1 MKKIISLV
9 LSIIMIASCFCT
21 FVSAEY
27 ANPDTD
33 KISIVANRTKVKVGD
48 IIIDGRTRFNIGT
61 VIEVDD
67 SIPFYVDVFDEE
79 TNETVRAE
87 HPDHH
92 TLRLKIKTKAIK
104 RNGAYYIQS
113 QDFRLAVGLSVPMQA
128 PDLCKSGFI
137 SDIQISKK

>member
-48 IIIDGRTRFNIGT
+48 IITVAYYLPENVSISYCDIGAK
-61 VIEVDD
+61 
-67 SIPFYVDVFDEE
+67 FDETKLE
-79 TNETVRAE
+79 YVKDSCRPSGKFEIEFDNDRAE
-87 HPDHH
+87 G
-92 TLRLKIKTKAIK
+92 IKLVGDVLDYIK
-104 RNGAYYIQS
+104 ELVA
-113 QDFRLAVGLSVPMQA
+113 A
-128 PDLCKSGFI
+128 KEEE
-137 SDIQISKK
+137 